1 MEGSNRRER
10 LSPDAEQLTTPP
22 PPSGAG
28 VCFSPD
34 LISHFSRD
42 KALCS
47 PWGDTLEGRKRFSIY
62 KGTGAAK
69 LGVSLKVSC
78 TLLSFYIRLLNLG
91 FRTLECA
98 WGGGKNRLH
107 VYIQTS
113 CLQWDF
119 TGDYCSEIHPTLT
132 SRVSAPP
139 PPPPYFAGE
148 RRSRNL
154 PNRVSRVVLPD

>member
-132 SRVSAPP
+132 SLVSAPP

>member
-22 PPSGAG
+22 PPSEAG

-98 WGGGKNRLH
+98 WGGGRIGCTCISKLPVCNGTSLAITAQR
-107 VYIQTS
+107 YI
-113 CLQWDF
+113 
-119 TGDYCSEIHPTLT
+119 P
-132 SRVSAPP
+132 R
-139 PPPPYFAGE
+139 
-148 RRSRNL
+148 
-154 PNRVSRVVLPD
+154 